1 MGSLSIHQHNII
13 IHMFAYAAYTP
24 LPLANTLLMFAKKER
39 KKKWNN
45 IDDDYESRASNDNH
59 NVMLLVMLKLCYNK
73 HSNIQS
79 CSPLTSP
86 FFMLHCCCLLDI
98 RCNLNLCWLKKCFQ
112 HNFTPPSPIPP
123 GNLLQHNKNSKIW
136 EVNF

>member
-1 MGSLSIHQHNII
+1 MRSLSIHQHNII
-13 IHMFAYAAYTP
+13 IHMFAYAAYYP
-24 LPLANTLLMFAKKER
+24 LPFCQHSLMFAKKER
-39 KKKWNN
+39 KKSENN

-86 FFMLHCCCLLDI
+86 FFM
-98 RCNLNLCWLKKCFQ
+98 
-112 HNFTPPSPIPP
+112 
-123 GNLLQHNKNSKIW
+123 
-136 EVNF
+136 